1 MFAIGYRIFTP
12 WSTIW
17 PRQVRTS
24 AWGVGVLPKTPNGL
38 TKKFVVPSAA
48 ETSAS
53 PVAEIADPISPK
65 AFEIIPKGSNATELS
80 TGVRLEA
87 GSRIPPVVGAVES
100 VTTATGTPV
109 LGFTTVAASG
119 GRVVVVVGS
128 GVVVVVV
135 GSGVVVVV
143 VGSGV
148 VVVVVGSGVV
158 VVVVGAAVVV
168 VVVVVVSELP
178 HPKKPKTLST
188 SEGPA
193 VVATVGA
200 AVVVVVGAAVVV
212 VVVVVV
218 SVLEPVIQLNQSAFA
233 EAYKN
238 Q

>member
-87 GSRIPPVVGAVES
+87 GSRTPPVVGAVES

-158 VVVVGAAVVV
+158 GAAVVV

-193 VVATVGA
+193 VVATVSA
-200 AVVVVVGAAVVV
+200 AVGVVVGAAVVV

-218 SVLEPVIQLNQSAFA
+218 SELEPVIQLNQSAFA
-233 EAYKN
+233 EAYKH